1 MVTLTPEERECNRL
15 SFLEQA
21 SMRNTRDDKHELHE
35 ILKNKGWIIT
45 QPDWYEHPNYPSNNA
60 ITDEGKIQYIYS
72 GPDSPDGHLE
82 FVKEDQLVS
91 I

>member
-21 SMRNTRDDKHELHE
+21 SMHNTREEKQELHE
-35 ILKNKGWIIT
+35 ILKNKGWILT

-72 GPDSPDGHLE
+72 DPLRLEGHLE
-82 FVKEDQLVS
+82 YVKEEQLVS
-91 I
+91 K